1 MYKPSDMLSR
11 FRDDI
16 EAASAAWSI
25 FWTICFLLLAGFI
38 IDTSNAYKYRQ
49 VLTATADSA
58 SLAAIMNY
66 RELEY
71 YGLYDQNDE
80 DYYTADGNTPPSGY
94 SRARTVARGIAG
106 RIMGTAKNGD
116 VIADQDVELGHWTGS
131 AFLPWDGTSAKP
143 GVINAARATAH
154 RSARRANS
162 SDANPLDTLLLGA
175 FGGLDWWDI
184 AAVSIAESYIPGCYT
199 DGLMA
204 MGKVDMSS
212 NNSFYGE
219 ICIHGEG
226 QENHGNKNPP
236 HGISVQQ
243 GNFFDLEVTISAP
256 GAHDT
261 MVDGSGAYD
270 PESNITEVYR
280 EESLMPSGIAEFD
293 SLRDMLMDP
302 LSAAPTDIA
311 RYMPDYILESVTYA
325 GEPVV
330 GDGDNSTPLTVAEI
344 EAALDTLT
352 HPDAEWPIVDTKPS
366 GNGPLTSGDFEDLLA
381 QSAADGTVDETF
393 SGKIFNVSCPG
404 GNNKTLDFNQAVTL
418 SNMAVVSSDCRFA
431 FSSNITVAGSFL
443 LTDDNGPNATVSGSH
458 GVTIG
463 SGTCESGTGTKVMA
477 RGTINFASEMTMI
490 RSQIVSRDEDV
501 QYAAKADGLDGTSV
515 HAGGNIFLTS
525 QAAAEHCPGAETD
538 DLIVS
543 REYYRLVQ

>member
-1 MYKPSDMLSR
+1 MYQPLAN
-11 FRDDI
+11 FRDDTD
-16 EAASAAWSI
+16 AASTAWSI
-25 FWTICFLLLAGFI
+25 FWTICFLLVAGFV
-38 IDTSNAYKYRQ
+38 IDTANAYKYRQ

-71 YGLYDQNDE
+71 YGLYDKQDE
-80 DYYTADGNTPPSGY
+80 NYYTDDGNAPPEGY
-94 SRARTVARGIAG
+94 ARARTAARGIASQ
-106 RIMGTAKNGD
+106 IMSTAKNGA
-116 VIADQDVELGHWTGS
+116 VIADQDVELGHWNGA
-131 AFLPWDGTSAKP
+131 AFLPWDGASAKP
-143 GVINAARATAH
+143 GTINAARATAH
-154 RSARRANS
+154 RSSRRANS
-162 SDANPLDTLLLGA
+162 TDANPLDTLLLGA

-184 AAVSIAESYIPGCYT
+184 AAVSVAESYIPGCYT

-219 ICIHGEG
+219 ICVHGEG
-226 QENHGNKNPP
+226 QENNGNKNPP
-236 HGISVQQ
+236 VGISVQQ
-243 GNFFDLEVTISAP
+243 GNFFDLEVTVSSP

-270 PESNITEVYR
+270 PDSNIVEVYR

-293 SLRDMLMDP
+293 ALRDMLMDP
-302 LSAAPTDIA
+302 LSASPTDLA

-330 GDGDNSTPLTVAEI
+330 GDGDYSTPLTVAEI
-344 EAALDTLT
+344 ETALDVLT
-352 HPDAEWPIVDTKPS
+352 HPDADWPIVDRNPA
-366 GNGPLTSGDFEDLLA
+366 GNGPLAATDFNDMLA
-381 QSAADGTVDETF
+381 QAAANDTVSETF
-393 SGKIFNVSCPG
+393 SGKIFNVSCQG
-404 GNNKTLDFNQAVTL
+404 GPANKVINFGEPVTL
-418 SNMAVVSSDCRFA
+418 SNMAVVSSDCRFS
-431 FSSNITVAGSFL
+431 FNSNITVASSFL
-443 LTDDNGPNATVSGSH
+443 LTDHNGSNATVQGSS

-463 SGTCESGTGTKVMA
+463 SGTCEVGTGSKVMA
-477 RGTINFASEMTMI
+477 RGTIDFASDMTMI

-501 QYAAKADGLDGTSV
+501 YYAAKADGLDGTSV
-515 HAGGNIFLTS
+515 HAGGNIFLRS
-525 QAAAEHCPGAETD
+525 QAAAQYCPGATTD